1 MSPRLRA
8 AALASAALLALGAC
22 VGEPKWA
29 PEEEVMRALYYV
41 EGPSKITLFTV
52 RSTKD
57 GSGGHSGLM
66 VSDTHRAMF
75 DPAGTFYHP
84 RAPERNDVH
93 YGINDRILAVYIDY
107 HARETYDV
115 IVQEVEVP
123 PEVARLAMQEIQ
135 AYGPVP
141 KAQCG
146 LAVSRVLSGLPGF
159 EEIGVTWFP
168 NALSDAF
175 ARLPGATYRV
185 ISDDDADKNHGVLL
199 EAAGPY
205 IPETLNRE

>member
-1 MSPRLRA
+1 MTIRHRA
-8 AALASAALLALGAC
+8 AALAAAAFLALAGC
-22 VGEPKWA
+22 VGEPTWA
-29 PEEEVMRALYYV
+29 PEEEVMRALHYV

-52 RSTKD
+52 RSTRD

-66 VSDTHRAMF
+66 VSDTHRALF

-93 YGINDRILAVYIDY
+93 YGITDRVLAVYIDY

-123 PEVARLAMQEIQ
+123 AEVARLAMREIQ
-135 AYGPVP
+135 AYGAVP
-141 KAQCG
+141 KAHCTR
-146 LAVSRVLSGLPGF
+146 AVSIVLSRLPGF
-159 EEIGVTWFP
+159 EGIGATWFP

-199 EAAGPY
+199 QAAAPY